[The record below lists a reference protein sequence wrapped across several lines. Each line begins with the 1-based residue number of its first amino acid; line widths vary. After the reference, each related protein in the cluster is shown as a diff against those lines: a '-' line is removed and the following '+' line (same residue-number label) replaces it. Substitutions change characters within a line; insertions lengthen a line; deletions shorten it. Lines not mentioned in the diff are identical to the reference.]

1 MSEEATTDEVLR
13 RPSLVSTRAAHLSPK
28 LQRRGSLSARKFA
41 IRKPTTPTNQRV
53 TRRSTRI
60 ASSICAA
67 SEGPTPSPSSADHE
81 MSSSSSPSAFLSA
94 QMDEGPSSI
103 QRSPSYSEHS
113 PGSPS
118 YSLDSSDAS
127 QQIYPHNHNPPGATD
142 SESATLGL
150 FTTQTSYPYS
160 LRKRRPCMSKD
171 EDLCF
176 PITAATADETPQPTL
191 KKFKLESLSPGE
203 AREDFS
209 IEDESIQLEEAKM
222 EPDNMEDQRD
232 HINRLPDELLLK
244 IFSFLPD
251 KALLACTS
259 VSYRFNQVSNSHEVW
274 KELYT
279 SLYDYRIPLF
289 HPTHAKFEFREQ
301 SRWRDANP
309 WKESHRQLH
318 NGVHV
323 MKEPRNNFR
332 SLNYHCFDQ
341 IEKAL
346 TFLDEDNEREK
357 LVFVHTGLYEPTDT
371 IQISSNVQIIGA
383 SDSRDITSS
392 VIVEGTRNTTLT
404 FVEGTGVAYFGFITV
419 RFRADPNMRPPPIS
433 VQAQQQ
439 IHYYAILVTD
449 DHVQPFIE
457 RCDISSKVG
466 NGAAVCVKKMANPKF
481 KYCTV
486 LDCENVGIYITDH
499 ATGHYEHCEIA
510 RNTLAGIWV
519 KNYANPYFRKCT
531 IHSGK
536 DVGVFTF
543 EHGQGYFE
551 KCNIHSN
558 RISGIEVKNSANPVV
573 IRCEVH
579 HGYTGGIYVHERGRG
594 QFLENRIYANAYAGI
609 WITSHSDP
617 TIRKN
622 EIFTGQQGG
631 VYIFG
636 EGRGLIEQ
644 NNIYGNALAGIQ
656 IRSASDPI
664 VRLNKIHDGLHG
676 GIYVHEKG
684 RGLIE
689 ENEVYG
695 NTLAGIWV
703 TTGSSPILRKN
714 RIHSGKQVGV
724 YFYDQGH
731 GLLEEND
738 IFNHLYSGVQIRTGS
753 NPKITRNKI
762 WGGQNGGVLVYN
774 GGKGVLE
781 DNEIFDNAMAGVWI
795 KTDSEP
801 TLRRNKIYDG
811 RDGGV
816 CIFNRGRGLLED
828 NDIFRNAQAG
838 VLISTE
844 SNPTLRR
851 NRVYDGKSAGVEIT
865 NGATATLEENQLF
878 RNKYGGLCVATG
890 VNPIQRNNRIY
901 DNHDTIARA
910 IKSGQCLFKVSS
922 NNSFPMHNFFRCTT
936 CNTTERNAIC
946 YNCIKTCHRGHSVE
960 LVRFDRFFCDCGAG
974 TLERHC
980 HLQSVPRDNDTV
992 YDSATPISTETGTDS

>member
-1 MSEEATTDEVLR
+1 MS
-13 RPSLVSTRAAHLSPK
+13 S
-28 LQRRGSLSARKFA
+28 
-41 IRKPTTPTNQRV
+41 
-53 TRRSTRI
+53 
-60 ASSICAA
+60 
-67 SEGPTPSPSSADHE
+67 TPSSFFHQPQQQVLDDTSG
-81 MSSSSSPSAFLSA
+81 
-94 QMDEGPSSI
+94 Q
-103 QRSPSYSEHS
+103 SPSYSQDSNS
-113 PGSPS
+113 PPQHTFESLESTGTSIRYSPS
-118 YSLDSSDAS
+118 GRTDVE
-127 QQIYPHNHNPPGATD
+127 NP
-142 SESATLGL
+142 SLGL
-150 FTTQTSYPYS
+150 YTAQASYPYS
-160 LRKRRPCMSKD
+160 LRKRRPCCTKD
-171 EDLCF
+171 EDLF
-176 PITAATADETPQPTL
+176 PITAATADETPQPTM
-191 KKFKLESLSPGE
+191 KKFKLECLSPGE
-203 AREDFS
+203 ARKNFS
-209 IEDESIQLEEAKM
+209 IEEETTVRV
-222 EPDNMEDQRD
+222 EPKIENIECDNEDD

-244 IFSFLPD
+244 VFSFLPD
-251 KALLACTS
+251 KSLLACST
-259 VSYRFNQVSNSHEVW
+259 VSYRFNQVANSQEVW
-274 KELYT
+274 KELYL

-289 HPTHAKFEFREQ
+289 HPSHAKFEFRELN
-301 SRWRDANP
+301 RWKENNP

-318 NGVHV
+318 HGVHV
-323 MKEPRNNFR
+323 TKEPRTNCRAVNFR
-332 SLNYHCFDQ
+332 CFDQ
-341 IEKAL
+341 IEKAQS
-346 TFLDEDNEREK
+346 FLEEDEYREK
-357 LVFVHTGLYEPTDT
+357 LIFLHTGVHEPIDT
-371 IQISSNVQIIGA
+371 ILINTDVQIIGA

-392 VIVEGTRNTTLT
+392 VVLEGSRNTALT
-404 FVEGTGVAYFGFITV
+404 FTDGSANAYFGFITV
-419 RFRADPNMRPPPIS
+419 RFRADPIS
-433 VQAQQQ
+433 RQQQPQIAQQAQQMN
-439 IHYYAILVTD
+439 HFYSILVTD
-449 DHVQPFIE
+449 KDAMPYIE
-457 RCDISSKVG
+457 RCDITSKVG
-466 NGAAVCVKKMANPKF
+466 NGAAVCVKKSAAPKF

-486 LDCENVGIYITDH
+486 LDCENVGIYITDN

-510 RNTLAGIWV
+510 RNTLAGVWV
-519 KNYANPYFRKCT
+519 KNHANPYFRKCT

-551 KCNIHSN
+551 RCNIHSN

-594 QFLENRIYANAYAGI
+594 QFMENRIYANAYAGI

-656 IRSASDPI
+656 IRSQSDPI
-664 VRLNKIHDGLHG
+664 VRLNKIHNGLHG

-689 ENEVYG
+689 ENEVYA

-774 GGKGVLE
+774 GGKGCLE

-816 CIFNRGRGLLED
+816 CIFNRGRGVLED
-828 NDIFRNAQAG
+828 NEIFRNAQAG

-844 SNPTLRR
+844 SNPVLRR
-851 NRVYDGKSAGVEIT
+851 NKVFDGKSAGIEIT

-890 VNPIQRNNRIY
+890 VHPVSRNNHIF
-901 DNHDTIARA
+901 DNHDTISRA
-910 IKSGQCLFKVSS
+910 IKSGQCLYKVSS
-922 NNSFPMHNFFRCTT
+922 NNSFPMHNFFRCVT

-946 YNCIKTCHRGHSVE
+946 INCIKCCHRGHEIE
-960 LVRFDRFFCDCGAG
+960 LVRYDRFFCDCGAG
-974 TLERHC
+974 TLERQC
-980 HLQSVPRDNDTV
+980 NLQGVPRDNDTV
-992 YDSATPISTETGTDS
+992 YDSATPISTETGTDA

>member
-1 MSEEATTDEVLR
+1 MS
-13 RPSLVSTRAAHLSPK
+13 
-28 LQRRGSLSARKFA
+28 
-41 IRKPTTPTNQRV
+41 
-53 TRRSTRI
+53 
-60 ASSICAA
+60 SSI
-67 SEGPTPSPSSADHE
+67 GPEEMSSPSSPYYHLPTQVLDD
-81 MSSSSSPSAFLSA
+81 SSE
-94 QMDEGPSSI
+94 Q
-103 QRSPSYSEHS
+103 SPSYSQDSNS
-113 PGSPS
+113 PPQHTFESLEPAGGSSISSIRYSPS
-118 YSLDSSDAS
+118 GRNEGD
-127 QQIYPHNHNPPGATD
+127 NP
-142 SESATLGL
+142 TLGL
-150 FTTQTSYPYS
+150 YSAQATYPYS
-160 LRKRRPCMSKD
+160 LRKRRPCCTKD
-171 EDLCF
+171 EDICF
-176 PITAATADETPQPTL
+176 PITAATADETPQPTM
-191 KKFKLESLSPGE
+191 KKFKLECLSPGA

-209 IEDESIQLEEAKM
+209 IEDDETEVKPEVKV
-222 EPDNMEDQRD
+222 ENMELDEQD
-232 HINRLPDELLLK
+232 HINKLPDELLLK
-244 IFSFLPD
+244 VFSLLTD
-251 KALLACTS
+251 QALLACCS
-259 VSYRFNQVSNSHEVW
+259 VSYRFNKIANSNEIW
-274 KELYT
+274 KELYI

-289 HPTHAKFEFREQ
+289 HPTHAKFEFRELN
-301 SRWRDANP
+301 RWRDCNP

-318 NGVHV
+318 HGVHV
-323 MKEPRNNFR
+323 MKEPRH
-332 SLNYHCFDQ
+332 NYRATNYRCFDQ

-346 TFLDEDNEREK
+346 AFLEEDEYREK
-357 LVFVHTGLYEPTDT
+357 LIFLHAGVHEPIETILICTD
-371 IQISSNVQIIGA
+371 VQIIGA
-383 SDSRDITSS
+383 SDARDITSS
-392 VIVEGTRNTTLT
+392 VILEGSKNTTLT
-404 FVEGTGVAYFGFITV
+404 FTDGSANAYFGFITV
-419 RFRADPNMRPPPIS
+419 RFRADPSSRQPI
-433 VQAQQQ
+433 QQPQIAQQPVP
-439 IHYYAILVTD
+439 HFYCILVVD
-449 DHVQPFIE
+449 KEASPYIE
-457 RCDISSKVG
+457 RCDITSKTA
-466 NGAAVCVKKMANPKF
+466 NGAAVCVKKYAAPRF

-510 RNTLAGIWV
+510 RNMLAGIWV
-519 KNYANPYFRKCT
+519 KNHANPYFRKCT

-543 EHGQGYFE
+543 EYGQGYFE

-558 RISGIEVKNSANPVV
+558 RISGIEVKNAANPVV

-579 HGYTGGIYVHERGRG
+579 HGYTGGIYVHEKGRG
-594 QFLENRIYANAYAGI
+594 QFMENRIYANAYAGI

-656 IRSASDPI
+656 IRSQSDPI

-684 RGLIE
+684 KGLIE

-703 TTGSSPILRKN
+703 TTGSCPILRKN

-774 GGKGVLE
+774 GGKGCLE

-816 CIFNRGRGLLED
+816 CIFNRGKGLLED
-828 NDIFRNAQAG
+828 NEIFRNAQAG

-844 SNPTLRR
+844 SNPILRR
-851 NRVYDGKSAGVEIT
+851 NRVFDGKSAGIEIT

-890 VNPIQRNNRIY
+890 VHPISKNNHIY

-910 IKSGQCLFKVSS
+910 IKSGQCLYKVSS

-946 YNCIKTCHRGHSVE
+946 YNCIKHCHRGHTVE
-960 LVRFDRFFCDCGAG
+960 LVRFDRYSSILCSSTSHFYSYRFFCDCGAG

-980 HLQSVPRDNDTV
+980 HLQNVPRDNDTV
-992 YDSATPISTETGTDS
+992 YDSATPISTETGTDL